1 MSGEAYL
8 GKNRFDS
15 VVPFNNRARGKRRKF
30 VGLKIKKKESTKA
43 NAIIIKWPPI
53 R

>member
-30 VGLKIKKKESTKA
+30 VGLKIKKKKH
-43 NAIIIKWPPI
+43 KG
-53 R
+53 